1 MISKGNVTIEKRTLD
16 EFALVICGRR
26 RMKKRK
32 IGTKMPVPEPIG
44 EAP

>member
-1 MISKGNVTIEKRTLD
+1 MILKGNVTIEKRTLD

-32 IGTKMPVPEPIG
+32 IRTKMPLPKPIRQ
-44 EAP
+44 AS